1 MTGNQGPMSP
11 EDKKSAR
18 LGCAVIAVFVMLVG
32 GCVNLMDG
40 DDGTKSSAATSVS
53 DASGSGADASGSGSD
68 ASDGEG
74 DALMVPDYTGRN
86 LQEAQDAAQR
96 RGISLL
102 KSRDLSA
109 RNRSQVWDRNWQ
121 VCDQEPAAG
130 SVMHDTETLTFDVV
144 KADESCDDPDATDS
158 TSGAGGSDPTDEPTD
173 AGETASADGSAATDG
188 SLSSGGSASSG
199 GSTSGGSTSGG
210 STSGGSMPGGSAS
223 GGSTSSGGSGTDGG
237 GSSGGAGSSGGTG
250 SEGGSSS
257 TSGGGGQQAPAGAS
271 AQCNDGTYSYSAHRR
286 GTCSHHH
293 GVAVW
298 LRSLPA

>member
-11 EDKKSAR
+11 EDKKNAR
-18 LGCAVIAVFVMLVG
+18 LGCAVIAVFVLLVG

-40 DDGTKSSAATSVS
+40 DGERKSSAATSVS
-53 DASGSGADASGSGSD
+53 DASGGGSDASGSRSD

-74 DALMVPDYTGRN
+74 DTLTVPDYTGRN

-96 RGISLL
+96 RGISVL
-102 KSRDLSA
+102 KSRDLST
-109 RNRSQVWDRNWQ
+109 RKRLQVWDRNWQ

-130 SVMHDTETLTFDVV
+130 SVMHDTETLTFAVV
-144 KADESCDDPDATDS
+144 KADESCDEPDAAGS
-158 TSGAGGSDPTDEPTD
+158 TSGTASFEPTEEPTD
-173 AGETASADGSAATDG
+173 AEETATADGSATTD
-188 SLSSGGSASSG
+188 GSASS
-199 GSTSGGSTSGG
+199 
-210 STSGGSMPGGSAS
+210 GGSAS

-237 GSSGGAGSSGGTG
+237 GSSGGSSSSGGAG
-250 SEGGSSS
+250 SGSGSSS
-257 TSGGGGQQAPAGAS
+257 TSGGGGQEQAPAGAS

>member
-11 EDKKSAR
+11 EDKKNAR
-18 LGCAVIAVFVMLVG
+18 LGCAVIAVFVLLVG

-40 DDGTKSSAATSVS
+40 DGETKSSAAASVS
-53 DASGSGADASGSGSD
+53 DASGSRSDAPDGGSD

-74 DALMVPDYTGRN
+74 DTLTVPDYTGRN

-102 KSRDLSA
+102 KSRDLST
-109 RNRSQVWDRNWQ
+109 RKRLQVWDRNWQ

-130 SVMHDTETLTFDVV
+130 SVMHDTETLTFAVV
-144 KADESCDDPDATDS
+144 KADESCDDPDATGS
-158 TSGAGGSDPTDEPTD
+158 TSGAGSSEPTEEPTD
-173 AGETASADGSAATDG
+173 TEETATADGSATTD
-188 SLSSGGSASSG
+188 GSASSG
-199 GSTSGGSTSGG
+199 GSTSSGSTSGG
-210 STSGGSMPGGSAS
+210 STSSGGSAS

-237 GSSGGAGSSGGTG
+237 GSSGGSSSSGGTG
-250 SEGGSSS
+250 SESGSSS
-257 TSGGGGQQAPAGAS
+257 TSGGGGQDQAPAGAS

>member
-11 EDKKSAR
+11 EGKKNTR
-18 LGCAVIAVFVMLVG
+18 LGCAVIAVFALLVG

-40 DDGTKSSAATSVS
+40 DDETKSSAATSVS
-53 DASGSGADASGSGSD
+53 DTSGSGSD
-68 ASDGEG
+68 ASDAPDGEG
-74 DALMVPDYTGRN
+74 GTLMVPDYTGRN
-86 LQEAQDAAQR
+86 LQEAQDAAQH

-109 RNRSQVWDRNWQ
+109 RNRLQVRDRSWQ

-144 KADESCDDPDATDS
+144 KANESCDDPDATDS
-158 TSGAGGSDPTDEPTD
+158 TSGAGASEPTDEPTG
-173 AGETASADGSAATDG
+173 AEGTATAEGSAATDG
-188 SLSSGGSASSG
+188 SASSGGSVSSG
-199 GSTSGGSTSGG
+199 GSTSSGSTSGGST
-210 STSGGSMPGGSAS
+210 S

-237 GSSGGAGSSGGTG
+237 GSSGGADSSGGAGSSGGTG
-250 SEGGSSS
+250 SGGGSSS
-257 TSGGGGQQAPAGAS
+257 ASGGGGQQAPAGAS

-298 LRSLPA
+298 LRSLPV

>member
-11 EDKKSAR
+11 EDKKNAR
-18 LGCAVIAVFVMLVG
+18 LGCAVIAVFVLLVG

-40 DDGTKSSAATSVS
+40 DGERKSSAATSVS
-53 DASGSGADASGSGSD
+53 DASGGGSDASGSRSD

-74 DALMVPDYTGRN
+74 DTLTVPDYTGRN

-96 RGISLL
+96 RGISVL
-102 KSRDLSA
+102 KSRDLST
-109 RNRSQVWDRNWQ
+109 RKRLQVWDRNWQ

-130 SVMHDTETLTFDVV
+130 SVMHDTETLTFAVV
-144 KADESCDDPDATDS
+144 KADESCDEPDAAGS
-158 TSGAGGSDPTDEPTD
+158 TSGTASFEPTEEPAD
-173 AGETASADGSAATDG
+173 AEETATADGSATTD
-188 SLSSGGSASSG
+188 GSASS
-199 GSTSGGSTSGG
+199 
-210 STSGGSMPGGSAS
+210 GGSAS

-237 GSSGGAGSSGGTG
+237 GSSGGSSSSGGVG
-250 SEGGSSS
+250 SGSGSSS
-257 TSGGGGQQAPAGAS
+257 TSGGGGQEQAPAGAS